1 VKRIRRH
8 MTFGNV
14 VAVMALFIALG
25 GTGYAALK
33 LPKNSVG
40 SKQIKKN
47 AVSSSKVKNG
57 SLKAGDFAS
66 GQIPAG
72 AVGPTGAKGDQGLKG
87 DKGDKGDK
95 GSTGDTGAAGI
106 AAAYARIDAAGTLI
120 GGPTENKGVTQ
131 DMIQH
136 DAAAAAET
144 TGAGVYCIGGL
155 GFDPTSAMVST
166 DNTDSLPGAPNLTGG
181 SLNFISTVAVF
192 KGEDL
197 GHCDAAHGQI
207 RVAIEQVDQTNP
219 PTLANHGFIIWL
231 EK

>member
-1 VKRIRRH
+1 MKRIRRH

-57 SLKAGDFAS
+57 SLKKGDFAS

-87 DKGDKGDK
+87 DKGDKGD
-95 GSTGDTGAAGI
+95 TGDTGAAGI
-106 AAAYARIDAAGTLI
+106 AAAYARIDATGTLI
-120 GGPTENKGVTQ
+120 GGAAQNKGVTQ

-136 DAAAAAET
+136 DAGAPAAES

-166 DNTDSLPGAPNLTGG
+166 DNTDALPGAPNLTGG

-197 GHCDAAHGQI
+197 GHCNAAHGQI
-207 RVAIEQVDQTNP
+207 RVAVEQVNDSAV